1 MLVVPAR
8 GKGQGGGHLVR
19 SVRLVRELRTNGH
32 GAFLYMPESKE
43 PAIRAAGDIDGSFV
57 VSDPA
62 HMPWDVIVLDRFRTP
77 PDEYR
82 FWSGLSPLIGIDEGG
97 PERER
102 FDFLVDLLPGL
113 PGKSP
118 PNIEDPSLLF
128 LPEKR
133 RVLGGQHGPE
143 HPRVLVSFGAEDGAG
158 LSALVCGALLP
169 AADLFEISA
178 VSFPGKKTPGI
189 IPLPPAPN
197 LREHLHEYDLL
208 ITHFGLTA
216 FEALAAGVSVLLVSP
231 GAYHEKLARASGL
244 FSAGKAPASRGLAG
258 NRLMRRKILSLLCK
272 KNRGKYSVNRS
283 FFSELQ
289 RQCGK
294 AAARYGLSKRQHSLQ
309 QQHSLQRQ
317 HSLPILL
324 GNFRPRAAKSCPLCG
339 GDFSGKKPLAIRFED
354 RTYRRCPRCGIV
366 SMSRL
371 TRPPIE
377 YAEDYFFDFYKKQY
391 GKTYLEDFPNL
402 VEQGKRRLAI
412 IKKLLPRAA
421 RAAGTAPAAPEA
433 PALLDIGCAYGPF
446 LAAAGDQ
453 GFSPFGLEGAVE
465 AAAYVKKEL
474 GIPAYQGFFPPAP
487 PPVHDMR
494 FDVVTMWY
502 VIEHF
507 TNAGEALAETAR
519 ILKPGG
525 VFAFSTPSFSGI
537 SGKKSF
543 KKFLKASPAD
553 HWTVW
558 SPKTCVFCLRKYGF
572 TVKKI
577 RVTGHHPERF
587 PFIGPR
593 LSGKGPLYRL
603 VLAAGRLFHLGD
615 TFEVYAQKT
624 GKPEKG
630 CAL

>member
-1 MLVVPAR
+1 MVPAW
-8 GKGQGGGHLVR
+8 GKGRGGGHLVR
-19 SVRLVRELRTNGH
+19 SARLVRELRKDGH
-32 GAFLYMPESKE
+32 GAFLYMPESGE
-43 PAIRAAGDIDGSFV
+43 PVRAEEVIRAAGGADGSFV

-62 HMPWDVIVLDRFRTP
+62 YMPWDFIILDRFRTP

-82 FWSGLSPLIGIDEGG
+82 FWSGRAPLIGIDEGG

-113 PGKSP
+113 PGRSP

-133 RVLGGQHGPE
+133 RVSAGENTPE
-143 HPRVLVSFGAEDGAG
+143 RPRILVSFGAEDDAG

-169 AADLFEISA
+169 AADLFDISA
-178 VSFPGKKTPGI
+178 VSLPSGESPGKKIPGAVRAI
-189 IPLPPAPN
+189 PPAPD
-197 LREHLHEYDLL
+197 LRERLHEYDLL

-231 GAYHEKLARASGL
+231 GAYHEKLARASGF
-244 FSAGKAPASRGLAG
+244 FSAGKAPANRGLAG
-258 NRLMRRKILSLLCK
+258 NYSIGSGILSLLCK
-272 KNRGKYSVNRS
+272 KSGGKYSVNRA

-289 RQCGK
+289 RQCGET
-294 AAARYGLSKRQHSLQ
+294 AARYRLSGR
-309 QQHSLQRQ
+309 R
-317 HSLPILL
+317 SLPLLL

-339 GDFSGKKPLAIRFED
+339 GDFSGKKPFTVRCED
-354 RTYRRCPRCGIV
+354 RTYRRCPRCGVI

-371 TRPPIE
+371 TLPPIE
-377 YAEDYFFDFYKKQY
+377 YAKDYFFDFYKRQY
-391 GKTYLEDFPNL
+391 GKTYLEDFPGL

-421 RAAGTAPAAPEA
+421 QTAAAAQTTPAAPEA

-453 GFSPFGLEGAVE
+453 GFSPFGLEGAAE

-487 PPVHDMR
+487 PPVHTMR
-494 FDVVTMWY
+494 FDAVTMWY

-537 SGKKSF
+537 SGKKSL
-543 KKFLKASPAD
+543 KKFLQASPAD

-558 SPKTCVFCLRKYGF
+558 SPKTCVSCLGKYGF
-572 TVKKI
+572 SVKKI
-577 RVTGHHPERF
+577 VVTGHHPERF
-587 PFIGPR
+587 PFIGPC
-593 LSGKGPLYRL
+593 LNGKGPLYRL
-603 VLAAGRLFHLGD
+603 VLAAGRLFRLGD
-615 TFEVYAQKT
+615 TFEVYAKKT
-624 GKPEKG
+624 GKTG
-630 CAL
+630 G